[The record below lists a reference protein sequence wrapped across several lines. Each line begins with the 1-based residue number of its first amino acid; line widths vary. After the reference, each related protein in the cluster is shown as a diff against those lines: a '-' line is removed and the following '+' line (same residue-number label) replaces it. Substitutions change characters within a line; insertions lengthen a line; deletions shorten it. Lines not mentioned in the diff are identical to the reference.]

1 MERVRQA
8 LGWDSRSE
16 MQKTVI
22 VLFIVVLITIGGYG
36 GFMLAMRTST
46 PLVVVTS
53 DSMVPALQQGD
64 LLVLQGRP
72 AEDIHLSDIIVYQD
86 EWFPDAPV
94 VHRVV
99 AIDIV
104 GETYYF
110 FTRGDANH
118 ANDPGNRTIDEIIG
132 VVVLRIPYL
141 GAVSMFLRTPTGL
154 AAIVLIFIA
163 IIVLPELVCKSEEEE
178 EAPAALDSSVNRQ
191 QEA

>member
-8 LGWDSRSE
+8 MGWDNRSE
-16 MQKTVI
+16 IQKTVI
-22 VLFIVVLITIGGYG
+22 VLVIVVLITIAGYG
-36 GFMLAMRTST
+36 GFMLTMRTST

-72 AEDIHLSDIIVYQD
+72 AEDIYLSDIIVYQD

-99 AIDIV
+99 SIEIV

-110 FTRGDANH
+110 FTKGDANPH
-118 ANDPGNRTIDEIIG
+118 NDPENRTIDEIIG

-154 AAIVLIFIA
+154 AVIALIFIA
-163 IIVLPELVCKSEEEE
+163 IIVLPELVFKGDEE
-178 EAPAALDSSVNRQ
+178 EASAVPDSSVNGQ
-191 QEA
+191 QET

>member
-1 MERVRQA
+1 MERMRQA
-8 LGWDSRSE
+8 LKWESRSE

-22 VLFIVVLITIGGYG
+22 VLFIVVLVTMGGYG
-36 GFMLAMRTST
+36 GFMLAMRTTT

-72 AEDIHLSDIIVYQD
+72 AEEIHLSDIIVYQD

-99 AIDIV
+99 AIEIV

-110 FTRGDANH
+110 FTKGDANH
-118 ANDPGNRTIDEIIG
+118 ANDPDNRTIDEIIG

-154 AAIVLIFIA
+154 AVIALIFVA
-163 IIVLPELVCKSEEEE
+163 IIVLPELVCKSDEQ
-178 EAPAALDSSVNRQ
+178 EAQVAPESSVNGQ
-191 QEA
+191 QEI

>member
-36 GFMLAMRTST
+36 GFILTMRTSS

-53 DSMVPALQQGD
+53 DSMVPALQRGD

-110 FTRGDANH
+110 FTKGDANH

-132 VVVLRIPYL
+132 VVILRIPYL
-141 GAVSMFLRTPTGL
+141 GEVSMFLRTPTGL
-154 AAIVLIFIA
+154 AVIALIFIA
-163 IIVLPELVCKSEEEE
+163 IIVLPELICKGEEEE
-178 EAPAALDSSVNRQ
+178 DAPAAPDSSENGQ
-191 QEA
+191 QEN